1 LFFVGISRFAEN
13 DLGLPPLEGYV
24 SGDSVLHPLAAKLYS
39 IVYLAINTW
48 GVVRDIMVA
57 NEAEW
62 SLPLSDELPEGLSS
76 PEREPREVSSKATP
90 STSGACPLFRVDRS
104 WRAMSYFSKV
114 DQEGINRIRT
124 RYQIPDDIVLR
135 ILDLDEKACYP
146 KFEGD
151 VAFYEVNFQAG
162 VRFPLK
168 PFVRNLLDFL
178 SLALGQVALNGW
190 RTVISCMVMWR
201 VNSNG

>member
-1 LFFVGISRFAEN
+1 MS
-13 DLGLPPLEGYV
+13 
-24 SGDSVLHPLAAKLYS
+24 SDSVLHRLAAKLYS
-39 IVYLAINTW
+39 IVYPAISTW

-62 SLPLSDELPEGLSS
+62 SLPLSNELPEGLSS
-76 PEREPREVSSKATP
+76 PERESRKVSSEATP
-90 STSGACPLFRVDRS
+90 STSSACPLSRVDKS

-124 RYQIPDDIVLR
+124 HYQIPNDVVLR
-135 ILDLDEKACYP
+135 IPNPDEKACCP

-151 VAFYEVNFQAG
+151 VAFYEVNFQAD

-168 PFVRNLLDFL
+168 PFMRDLLDFL
-178 SLALGQVALNGW
+178 SLASRQVAPNGW
-190 RTVISCMVMWR
+190 RTVISYMVT
-201 VNSNG
+201 